1 MMRNFHKQRKNPDDS
16 WESHQTLVTPSATYL
31 ILTND
36 TQQVIAHST
45 VRPFDED
52 HPNQRLDSLQ
62 DEGSTGLSTEES
74 SEQQDIGNLDNESI
88 HLSATDSEDRLLVST
103 NDILSQRALVVNPT
117 DLIGLSIVANKDDGG
132 TEKAMVTRK
141 LND

>member
-1 MMRNFHKQRKNPDDS
+1 MGIAPNIGD
-16 WESHQTLVTPSATYL
+16 TLTYL

-62 DEGSTGLSTEES
+62 DEGSTAPSTDEN
-74 SEQQDIGNLDNESI
+74 SEQHDIGNPNNESI
-88 HLSATDSEDRLLVST
+88 HLAATDSEDGLLVST
-103 NDILSQRALVVNPT
+103 NDILSQQAPIVKGWTPT
-117 DLIGLSIVANKDDGG
+117 RYNSDFWYRDAGDHYEYLAGSLC
-132 TEKAMVTRK
+132 
-141 LND
+141 